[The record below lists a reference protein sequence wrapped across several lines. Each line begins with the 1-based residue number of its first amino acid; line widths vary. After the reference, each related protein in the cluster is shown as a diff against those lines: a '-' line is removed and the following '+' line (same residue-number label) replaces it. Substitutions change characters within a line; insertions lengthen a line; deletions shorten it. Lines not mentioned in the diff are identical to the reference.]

1 VVDNPYLYPIQNVAH
16 SAFPLSL
23 IYQAQGR
30 FEEAREIS
38 RLTSKVAFE
47 QRNTLFRQVADA
59 FQAELD
65 LRQGRIAEAEQ
76 WARQFKPGEL
86 HSLQR
91 FFIPELTWVKVLLA
105 RSTTDGNQKA
115 DTFLRRI
122 YDFQVPTHNAN
133 CLIDILALQAVLY
146 DARGDETAALE
157 NLTKALSLA
166 EPGRF
171 IRPFL
176 DAGPQ
181 MVNLL
186 SRLAKQ
192 DISF

>member
-1 VVDNPYLYPIQNVAH
+1 M
-16 SAFPLSL
+16 
-23 IYQAQGR
+23 
-30 FEEAREIS
+30 
-38 RLTSKVAFE
+38 
-47 QRNTLFRQVADA
+47 
-59 FQAELD
+59 
-65 LRQGRIAEAEQ
+65 
-76 WARQFKPGEL
+76 
-86 HSLQR
+86 
-91 FFIPELTWVKVLLA
+91 LLA
-105 RSTTDGNQKA
+105 RSTADGNQKA

-157 NLTKALSLA
+157 KLTEALTLA
-166 EPGRF
+166 EPGRL